1 MLTPEHS
8 LAVLEE
14 APIGV
19 LVIAASGRIEW
30 LNAALARWLELPAE
44 RLIGLAGEA
53 LPAPHLQALVQLPEQ
68 LHVPRVADTPLQ
80 LHCHA
85 TTLGPLRVGYFSDVT
100 AQHHAEEESRR
111 LGALVQTH
119 MLRDPLTGL
128 LNARGVA
135 ADLERQVARSRRYGN
150 PLSVLLLRPRGY
162 EGFAL
167 RAGPEG
173 ATALLIGIAHLLRDQ
188 VRWADSVGRLEEA
201 TEFALVLPEADAEA
215 AGQLAAKLRKQCRE
229 LTLPDG
235 SRTEVKADF
244 GWVAWRRGDDPARLL
259 HRARAALA
267 AAPG

>member
-100 AQHHAEEESRR
+100 AR
-111 LGALVQTH
+111 LLGPIQTDGAAMRPVGVVPRNRWQAARSTGSYSLVGCSVGPGFDFADFE
-119 MLRDPLTGL
+119 LLTQRPDL
-128 LNARGVA
+128 VERLTNARP
-135 ADLERQVARSRRYGN
+135 DLARF
-150 PLSVLLLRPRGY
+150 L
-162 EGFAL
+162 
-167 RAGPEG
+167 
-173 ATALLIGIAHLLRDQ
+173 
-188 VRWADSVGRLEEA
+188 
-201 TEFALVLPEADAEA
+201 
-215 AGQLAAKLRKQCRE
+215 
-229 LTLPDG
+229 
-235 SRTEVKADF
+235 
-244 GWVAWRRGDDPARLL
+244 
-259 HRARAALA
+259 
-267 AAPG
+267 